1 MEYTDNLRK
10 VMSIFARV
18 IRGWKIGKAVGVVS
32 EDPTAK
38 ELEVSERML
47 LMVDMPASYTAFDE
61 GKLDSLIP
69 KKEGLMLVTTGR
81 IGEES
86 LSRLLGVASLPI
98 LMPNTRAVHDEG
110 SLWGLQLGAQLC
122 CPDLGQTKIFSLDC
136 EREGFG
142 KENLQGLS
150 QVCSDEEEIV

>member
-1 MEYTDNLRK
+1 MFN
-10 VMSIFARV
+10 
-18 IRGWKIGKAVGVVS
+18 
-32 EDPTAK
+32 
-38 ELEVSERML
+38 
-47 LMVDMPASYTAFDE
+47 E

-98 LMPNTRAVHDEG
+98 
-110 SLWGLQLGAQLC
+110 C
-122 CPDLGQTKIFSLDC
+122 CPDPGQIKIFSLDC